1 MDSRA
6 GTISPLSL
14 RALAVYAPLLLFAS
28 GILRW
33 VDQFDGLPEAGL
45 PWVFAQSLLV
55 AALLCFA
62 GLSKVV
68 VAEVRRLSPASWI
81 LLAGG
86 TATIALTREL
96 LPLAALLI
104 LIGLAPLCA
113 EVEEESEA
121 AGSRHE
127 PDLADGCLHN
137 HEAAISPGSGQGHGM
152 TGSPHV

>member
-1 MDSRA
+1 M
-6 GTISPLSL
+6 ISPLSL

-33 VDQFDGLPEAGL
+33 VDRFDGLPEVGL
-45 PWVFAQSLLV
+45 PWAFAQALLV

-62 GLSKVV
+62 FLSKVV
-68 VAEVRRLSPASWI
+68 VAEARRLSAASWI

-113 EVEEESEA
+113 ERDDGSEPA
-121 AGSRHE
+121 SR
-127 PDLADGCLHN
+127 PTPAMSR
-137 HEAAISPGSGQGHGM
+137 AQQVQGM
-152 TGSPHV
+152 TGSGHV

>member
-1 MDSRA
+1 MTKTSIDSVA
-6 GTISPLSL
+6 GTISPVSL

-33 VDQFDGLPEAGL
+33 VDRFDGLPEVGL
-45 PWVFAQSLLV
+45 PWVFAQALLV

-62 GLSKVV
+62 FLSKVV
-68 VAEVRRLSPASWI
+68 VAEARRLSAASWI

-113 EVEEESEA
+113 EREDGSEPA
-121 AGSRHE
+121 SQPAPARPRAQQVQGTT
-127 PDLADGCLHN
+127 
-137 HEAAISPGSGQGHGM
+137 GSG
-152 TGSPHV
+152 HV

>member
-1 MDSRA
+1 MTRTSIDARA
-6 GTISPLSL
+6 GTISPVSL

-33 VDQFDGLPEAGL
+33 VDRFDGLPEVGL
-45 PWVFAQSLLV
+45 PWVFAQALLV

-62 GLSKVV
+62 CLSKVV

-113 EVEEESEA
+113 ESEDASESVGRVPERDPA
-121 AGSRHE
+121 HSR
-127 PDLADGCLHN
+127 LRG
-137 HEAAISPGSGQGHGM
+137 
-152 TGSPHV
+152 

>member
-1 MDSRA
+1 M
-6 GTISPLSL
+6 ISPLSL

-33 VDQFDGLPEAGL
+33 VDRFDGQPEVGL
-45 PWVFAQSLLV
+45 PWAFAQALLV

-62 GLSKVV
+62 FLFKVV
-68 VAEVRRLSPASWI
+68 VAEARRLSAASWI

-96 LPLAALLI
+96 LPLAALLV

-113 EVEEESEA
+113 EPEHA
-121 AGSRHE
+121 AKTV
-127 PDLADGCLHN
+127 D
-137 HEAAISPGSGQGHGM
+137 
-152 TGSPHV
+152 SPHQLDPAHGRFRG